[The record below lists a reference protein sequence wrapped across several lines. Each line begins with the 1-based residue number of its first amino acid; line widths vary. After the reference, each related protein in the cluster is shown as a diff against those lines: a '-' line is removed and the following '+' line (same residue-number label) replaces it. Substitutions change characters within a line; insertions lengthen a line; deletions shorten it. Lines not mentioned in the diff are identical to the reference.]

1 MTPYIPTIFFIAGL
15 LTGVVVTCLGLYL
28 GFKASFDIRS
38 IQTGIDDGPGLL
50 QNLKNPAEFDLLED
64 VKQEREQ

>member
-1 MTPYIPTIFFIAGL
+1 MTPYIPTMFFIAGL

-38 IQTGIDDGPGLL
+38 IQTGVDDGPGLL
-50 QNLKNPAEFDLLED
+50 KNRKDPAEFDLIDDEKE
-64 VKQEREQ
+64 V